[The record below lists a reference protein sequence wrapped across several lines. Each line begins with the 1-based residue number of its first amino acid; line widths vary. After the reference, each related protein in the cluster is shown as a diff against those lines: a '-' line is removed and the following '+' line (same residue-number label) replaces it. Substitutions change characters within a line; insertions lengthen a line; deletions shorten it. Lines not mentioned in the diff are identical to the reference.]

1 MATWRDTLPALAV
14 GLIELAGA
22 VLITLYAARALV
34 QAARGASV
42 RRARLTVAEG
52 VVMGLSLKVAA
63 ALLKTV
69 VLRSWVQLG
78 MFAVVLTIRLG
89 VKALLNWEI
98 RHLAWREGTE
108 WGKNAKL

>member
-1 MATWRDTLPALAV
+1 MTPWRDTLPALAV

-22 VLITLYAARALV
+22 VVITLYAARALLQV
-34 QAARGASV
+34 ARGASV

-63 ALLKTV
+63 ALLKTIE
-69 VLRSWVQLG
+69 LRTWEQLG
-78 MFAVVLTIRLG
+78 MFAVVLTIRLV

-98 RHLAWREGTE
+98 QQLERGSRRAAT
-108 WGKNAKL
+108 AA

>member
-1 MATWRDTLPALAV
+1 MTPWRDTLPALAV

-22 VLITLYAARALV
+22 VVITLHAARGLAQV
-34 QAARGASV
+34 ARGASV
-42 RRARLTVAEG
+42 RGARLTVAEG

-69 VLRSWVQLG
+69 ELQSWEQLG
-78 MFAVVLTIRLG
+78 MFAVVLTIRLV

-98 RHLAWREGTE
+98 QQLERGSRRAAT
-108 WGKNAKL
+108 AA